1 MDILPFLT
9 GFLASG
15 HAAELILVLVLCELA
30 FLSLRYFRGRGA
42 PPRYW
47 LSPLLAGAF
56 LVIALRL
63 AQSNAPAELLGVVL
77 AAAGVAH
84 LGGYASRWRG

>member
-1 MDILPFLT
+1 MPDLVKNFLV
-9 GFLASG
+9 SG
-15 HAAELILVLVLCELA
+15 HAAELILALVCCEFL
-30 FLSLRYFRGRGA
+30 FLSFRYFRGVGS
-42 PPRYW
+42 PPRAW

-63 AQSNAPAELLGVVL
+63 AQSGAPAEFLGLAL

-84 LGGYASRWRG
+84 FIGYGSRWHG